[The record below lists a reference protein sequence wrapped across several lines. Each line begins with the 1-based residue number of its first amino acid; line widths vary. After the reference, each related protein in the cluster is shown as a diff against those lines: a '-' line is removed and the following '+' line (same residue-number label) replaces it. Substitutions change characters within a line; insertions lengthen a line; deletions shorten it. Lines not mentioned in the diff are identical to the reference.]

1 MALDTTPYG
10 GGTTT
15 FDALWMGVPVL
26 TLAGDRPASRSAESI
41 LGALGMQD
49 WIAASAEDYVRL
61 ALARAADTASLGEL
75 RATLRRRLRES
86 PLMDEARF
94 ARDMETVYRDMWR
107 AWCAR
112 PMS

>member
-1 MALDTTPYG
+1 
-10 GGTTT
+10 
-15 FDALWMGVPVL
+15 VV
-26 TLAGDRPASRSAESI
+26 TLAGTRTASRSAASI

-49 WIAASAEDYVRL
+49 WIAATAGDYVRL
-61 ALARAADTASLGEL
+61 ALATAAEPAQIAGLRASLRG
-75 RATLRRRLRES
+75 RLAAS

-94 ARDMETVYRDMWR
+94 ARDMESAFRDMWR